1 MVTGDDF
8 DFDFLP
14 TDATTNDEMYIFPGR
29 ALLGINE
36 LDCSTKC
43 TYLPNNLYSPND
55 AALEKITVKVRTGA
69 QTILTGLLGAVTAAN
84 LLAF

>member
-1 MVTGDDF
+1 MTGDDF

-14 TDATTNDEMYIFPGR
+14 ASATSNDEMYIYPGR

-55 AALEKITVKVRTGA
+55 AVLDKLTVKVRKGA
-69 QTILTGLLGAVTAAN
+69 STLLTGVFGAATAIA

>member
-1 MVTGDDF
+1 MTGDDL

-14 TDATTNDEMYIFPGR
+14 DGTTNDEMYIFPGR

-55 AALEKITVKVRTGA
+55 AALSKITIKVRAGA
-69 QTILTGLLGAVTAAN
+69 QALMTGLLGVVTAAT